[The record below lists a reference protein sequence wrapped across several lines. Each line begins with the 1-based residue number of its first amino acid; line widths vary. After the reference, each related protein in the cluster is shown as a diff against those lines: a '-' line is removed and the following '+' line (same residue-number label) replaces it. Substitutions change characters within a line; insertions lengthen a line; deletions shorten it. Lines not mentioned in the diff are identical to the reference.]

1 MDRPAPRL
9 SQLLL
14 SVLTAYLLFAAVG
27 GLSSAKAEV
36 IAGNGGGVT
45 GSVTVTNY
53 PAVGTNFVTWF
64 GSGYP
69 GPGVQYFTVPGAN
82 YTLNSVTLQMG
93 NASNPAG
100 DFSLGLYQVSVS
112 GGNIALGSPTTLS
125 GTADP
130 ATAGTYTY
138 TGTASLL
145 AGQAYLLI
153 AQVATAGSSY
163 TWNKTN
169 SGNGVGFLIMPGLAG
184 FTITDPLDLSKDL
197 VFFIEAGAG
206 LIFSVDATRVGGTAA
221 AQSGSTGGGTT
232 AQEPTTLLLTDLTSI
247 GSAIFS
253 SLPTAL
259 AQRDLALGGSQTT
272 LRDFGSR
279 LFRLRAGT
287 TTEED
292 RTETGEGD
300 GTEQETVMV
309 GEGDGVPARGGKSTK
324 VVMNKVNP
332 EAYAWEVFTSFD
344 YGTQDLDA
352 QKNFLGLQTD
362 TYAETIGIERA
373 LGEHL
378 HLGAGVSY
386 LESFSDQS
394 TDLDGVTLA
403 TYLSGTWGGLYADV
417 LYGATLLDHDIDR
430 STGLGSTA
438 HAAPDSTV
446 HAVNFNT
453 GYNFHFGNWR
463 TGPFAGVDYAHAKID
478 GYTED
483 GGGTA
488 ATEVSEQS
496 LDSLI
501 TRLGWQASYRKKTS
515 WGAITPQLR
524 LGWERENQDGNDPV
538 TVGLVKSPYYILKGN
553 TLSSTGAPFGVTVSG
568 YDRERDAMT
577 VGAALSVDIGR
588 RFNITLDY
596 EGYFLAEGYSA
607 HFGKLM
613 MGWKF

>member
-1 MDRPAPRL
+1 MDRPAPRP

-14 SVLTAYLLFAAVG
+14 SVLTAYLSFATVG

-36 IAGNGGGVT
+36 IAGNGGPAT
-45 GSVTVTNY
+45 GSFTVTDY
-53 PAVGTNFVTWF
+53 PSAGTNFITWF
-64 GSGYP
+64 SSGHP
-69 GPGVQYFTVPGAN
+69 GPGVQTFTVPGGAD
-82 YTLNSVTLQMG
+82 YTLNSVTLNMG
-93 NASNPAG
+93 TASNPTGGFTVGVYGITTVGGGAL
-100 DFSLGLYQVSVS
+100 SLNSL
-112 GGNIALGSPTTLS
+112 ATLS
-125 GTADP
+125 GSADP
-130 ATAGTYTY
+130 ATAGDYVY
-138 TGTASLL
+138 TGTAALL
-145 AGQAYLLI
+145 AGQTYLLL
-153 AQVATAGSSY
+153 AQVTTTGSSY
-163 TWNKTN
+163 AWNN
-169 SGNGVGFLIMPGLAG
+169 NNGTSTGGFLIMDGTVGA
-184 FTITDPLDLSKDL
+184 TITDPLDLSKN
-197 VFFIEAGAG
+197 VVIFVGAPG
-206 LIFSVDATRVGGTAA
+206 LIFSVDATRVGGAAA
-221 AQSGSTGGGTT
+221 AQGSTGGGT
-232 AQEPTTLLLTDLTSI
+232 AGSEPTTLLLTDLTSI

-287 TTEED
+287 TNEED
-292 RTETGEGD
+292 RTESGEGD

-309 GEGDGVPARGGKSTK
+309 GEGDGVPTRGGKSTK

-352 QKNFLGLQTD
+352 QKSFLGLQTD

-501 TRLGWQASYRKKTS
+501 TRVGWQASYRKKTS

-524 LGWERENQDGNDPV
+524 IGWERENQDGNDPV

>member
-1 MDRPAPRL
+1 MAVPRPA
-9 SQLLL
+9 
-14 SVLTAYLLFAAVG
+14 G
-27 GLSSAKAEV
+27 AEI
-36 IAGNGGGVT
+36 IASNAGGVT
-45 GSVTVTNY
+45 GTHTVTDY
-53 PAVGTNFVTWF
+53 PAVGTNFVSWISAGF
-64 GSGYP
+64 P
-69 GPGVQYFTVPGAN
+69 GPAVQYFTVSGGN
-82 YTLNSVTLQMG
+82 YTLNSVTINMG
-93 NASNPAG
+93 TASNPTG
-100 DFSLGLYQVSVS
+100 GFTLGLYGVTST
-112 GGNIALGSPTTLS
+112 GGTAFSLNSLATLS
-125 GTADP
+125 GSADP
-130 ATAGTYTY
+130 STAGDYVY

-145 AGQAYLLI
+145 AGQSYLLL
-153 AQVATAGSSY
+153 AQVTTTGSSY
-163 TWNKTN
+163 TWNKT
-169 SGNGVGFLIMPGLAG
+169 SGSGGGFLIMDGMVGL
-184 FTITDPLDLSKDL
+184 TITDPLDLSKN
-197 VFFIEAGAG
+197 VVIFEESGVG
-206 LIFSVDATRVGGTAA
+206 LIFSVDATRVGGAA
-221 AQSGSTGGGTT
+221 AQGGTGGGAT
-232 AQEPTTLLLTDLTSI
+232 QETTTLLFTDLTSI

-287 TTEED
+287 TDEED
-292 RTETGEGD
+292 RTEEGEGD

-309 GEGDGVPARGGKSTK
+309 GEGDGVPARSGKSTK

-378 HLGAGVSY
+378 HLGGGVSY

-403 TYLSGTWGGLYADV
+403 AYLSGTWGGLYADV

-430 STGLGSTA
+430 ATGLGSTA

-453 GYNFHFGNWR
+453 GYNFRFGNWR
-463 TGPFAGVDYAHAKID
+463 TGPFAGIDYAHASID
-478 GYTED
+478 GYTES
-483 GGGTA
+483 GGDTA
-488 ATEVSEQS
+488 ATHVSDQS

-501 TRLGWQASYRKKTS
+501 TRVGWQASYRKKTS

-524 LGWERENQDGNDPV
+524 LGWERENQEGDDAV
-538 TVGLVKSPYYILKGN
+538 TVGLVKSPYYVLKGN
-553 TLSSTGAPFGVTVSG
+553 TLSSTGAPFDVTVAG